1 MKKTHVEN
9 NDVQLLARMGR
20 VGVNEDKKMLRAS
33 KNAVIGIKT
42 WGKSIISSIIEGGR
56 WLEISGGLRGF
67 I

>member
-42 WGKSIISSIIEGGR
+42 WGRIDY
-56 WLEISGGLRGF
+56 LVNHRGWSMVMD
-67 I
+67 

>member
-20 VGVNEDKKMLRAS
+20 VGVNADKKMLRVS

-42 WGKSIISSIIEGGR
+42 WGKIDY
-56 WLEISGGLRGF
+56 LVNHRGWSMVRD
-67 I
+67 

>member
-42 WGKSIISSIIEGGR
+42 WGKIDY
-56 WLEISGGLRGF
+56 LVNHRGW
-67 I
+67 

>member
-20 VGVNEDKKMLRAS
+20 VGVNEDKKMHRAS

-42 WGKSIISSIIEGGR
+42 WGKIDY
-56 WLEISGGLRGF
+56 LVNHRGWSMVRD
-67 I
+67 

>member
-33 KNAVIGIKT
+33 QNAVIGIKT
-42 WGKSIISSIIEGGR
+42 WGKIDY
-56 WLEISGGLRGF
+56 LVNHRGWSMVRD
-67 I
+67 

>member
-20 VGVNEDKKMLRAS
+20 VGVNEDKKRLRAS

-42 WGKSIISSIIEGGR
+42 WGKIDY
-56 WLEISGGLRGF
+56 LVNHRGWSMVRD
-67 I
+67 

>member
-20 VGVNEDKKMLRAS
+20 VGVNADKKMLRAS

-42 WGKSIISSIIEGGR
+42 WGKIDY
-56 WLEISGGLRGF
+56 LVNHRGWSMVRD
-67 I
+67 

>member
-20 VGVNEDKKMLRAS
+20 VEANADKKMLRAS

-42 WGKSIISSIIEGGR
+42 WGKIDY
-56 WLEISGGLRGF
+56 LVNHRGWSMVRD
-67 I
+67 

>member
-20 VGVNEDKKMLRAS
+20 VGVNEDMKMLRAS

-42 WGKSIISSIIEGGR
+42 LGKIDY
-56 WLEISGGLRGF
+56 LVNHRGWSMVRD
-67 I
+67 

>member
-20 VGVNEDKKMLRAS
+20 VGVNVDKKMLRAS

-42 WGKSIISSIIEGGR
+42 WGKIDY
-56 WLEISGGLRGF
+56 LVNHRGWSMVRD
-67 I
+67 

>member
-42 WGKSIISSIIEGGR
+42 WGKIDY
-56 WLEISGGLRGF
+56 LVNHRGWAMVRE
-67 I
+67 

>member
-20 VGVNEDKKMLRAS
+20 VGVNEDKKMFRAS

-42 WGKSIISSIIEGGR
+42 WGKIDY
-56 WLEISGGLRGF
+56 LVNHRGWSMVRD
-67 I
+67 

>member
-20 VGVNEDKKMLRAS
+20 VGVNADKKMLRVS

-42 WGKSIISSIIEGGR
+42 WGKIDY
-56 WLEISGGLRGF
+56 LVNHRGWSKVRD
-67 I
+67 

>member
-20 VGVNEDKKMLRAS
+20 VGVNADKKMLRVS

-42 WGKSIISSIIEGGR
+42 WGKIDY
-56 WLEISGGLRGF
+56 LVNHRGWAMEL
-67 I
+67 

>member
-20 VGVNEDKKMLRAS
+20 VGVNADKKILRAS

-42 WGKSIISSIIEGGR
+42 WGKIDY
-56 WLEISGGLRGF
+56 LVNHRGWSMVRD
-67 I
+67 